1 MGFLKRVLVTALAF
15 WLTTLLLGSNFEV
28 VGQFAIVDGNE
39 FVNRGAVF
47 LVVALIFAL
56 INAIIKPIVQF
67 LSFPLI
73 ILTLGL
79 FSLVINAAMIL
90 ITAWITDSSSWGL
103 RSTGSGGRCSQR
115 SLSRSSHPW
124 ELPWCVATTSH
135 RLSPH

>member
-79 FSLVINAAMIL
+79 FSLL
-90 ITAWITDSSSWGL
+90 
-103 RSTGSGGRCSQR
+103 STQR
-115 SLSRSSHPW
+115 
-124 ELPWCVATTSH
+124 
-135 RLSPH
+135 

>member
-90 ITAWITDSSSWGL
+90 ITAWITDSSSWGIEVNGFWWAML
-103 RSTGSGGRCSQR
+103 AA
-115 SLSRSSHPW
+115 
-124 ELPWCVATTSH
+124 VIIAVITSVGTALV
-135 RLSPH
+135 RGDD